1 MPTVKCRVK
10 QSFYDR
16 SYGMKFRRQGELFEE
31 TSKRAQEL
39 KAMGLVMIVK
49 DDKSNKDE
57 AAAEK

>member
-16 SYGMKFRRQGELFEE
+16 SYGMKFRKQGDLFEE
-31 TSKRAQEL
+31 MPKRANEL
-39 KAMGLVMIVK
+39 KDKGLVIIIK
-49 DDKSNKDE
+49 DEKPKKDE